1 MQIVAPKLEPVA
13 VDAGGDEGV
22 SEEERKKKKEELVR
36 DLCAIIEKA
45 CREAQ
50 FLEKYSIS

>member
-22 SEEERKKKKEELVR
+22 SEEERKKKTEELVR